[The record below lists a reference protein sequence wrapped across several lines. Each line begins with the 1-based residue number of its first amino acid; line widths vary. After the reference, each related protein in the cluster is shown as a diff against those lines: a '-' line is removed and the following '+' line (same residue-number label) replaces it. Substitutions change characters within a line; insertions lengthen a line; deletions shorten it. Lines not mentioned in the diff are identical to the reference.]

1 MLIGFGCTV
10 PAIMATR
17 TLTSDRDKKMTIFLT
32 PFMSCSAKLPIYAV
46 FTMAFFT
53 EHRALVMTAMYL
65 IGILLAIL
73 VALISKKFL
82 FKGNPIP
89 FVMEL
94 PNYRLPT
101 VKNTFLLLWEKTKDF
116 ITRAFT
122 IIFVASIVIWFLN
135 KFDIRFNVVSDSKDS
150 MLAAIGSLIAPVFT
164 PLGFGNWKASTALLT
179 GFMAKEAVVSTLA
192 VLLSTGIEKLSAPLA
207 TLFTPISAFSF
218 LLFTL
223 LYTPCVAAVAAV
235 RRELGTKY
243 MFISIVFQTG
253 FAYIVAM
260 VFYQIAMLA
269 G

>member
-1 MLIGFGCTV
+1 
-10 PAIMATR
+10 
-17 TLTSDRDKKMTIFLT
+17 
-32 PFMSCSAKLPIYAV
+32 
-46 FTMAFFT
+46 
-53 EHRALVMTAMYL
+53 
-65 IGILLAIL
+65 
-73 VALISKKFL
+73 
-82 FKGNPIP
+82 
-89 FVMEL
+89 
-94 PNYRLPT
+94 
-101 VKNTFLLLWEKTKDF
+101 
-116 ITRAFT
+116 
-122 IIFVASIVIWFLN
+122 
-135 KFDIRFNVVSDSKDS
+135 
-150 MLAAIGSLIAPVFT
+150 
-164 PLGFGNWKASTALLT
+164 
-179 GFMAKEAVVSTLA
+179 MAKEAVVSTLA